1 MNHNYMQ
8 INMET
13 HLDVSKATSSQK
25 IFIIMLEK
33 LNILMMVI
41 KLFLDYFL
49 YKIYY
54 FRAQM
59 L

>member
-41 KLFLDYFL
+41 KLFLDYF
-49 YKIYY
+49 
-54 FRAQM
+54 
-59 L
+59 